1 MYLTNCVVRLNFLGN
16 LTLLF
21 AANTNE
27 LTISLHDSA
36 LCLFWNAT
44 CNFRTL
50 LRLQLS
56 KSNSPYFRNGFRFE
70 PRLETITR

>member
-1 MYLTNCVVRLNFLGN
+1 MYLPTYVLRLNFLGN

-36 LCLFWNAT
+36 VCLFWNAT
-44 CNFRTL
+44 CNFQTL

-56 KSNSPYFRNGFRFE
+56 K
-70 PRLETITR
+70 